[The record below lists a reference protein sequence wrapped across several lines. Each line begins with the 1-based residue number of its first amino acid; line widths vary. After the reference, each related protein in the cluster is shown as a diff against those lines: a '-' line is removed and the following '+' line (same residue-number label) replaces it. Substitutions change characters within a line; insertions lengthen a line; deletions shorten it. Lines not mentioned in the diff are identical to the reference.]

1 METSRTAVKRA
12 SAPSGRAL
20 NPCIPVPVF
29 MRSSGLMA
37 NYRLF
42 TGKLVSW
49 QSVAFLVFSASL
61 SFAGVELDRM
71 LSLAGQRYGD
81 SGVASVAAWRDLLNQ
96 TSSQSDAVKL
106 RWVNDFFNRRIR
118 FGEDSEIWNKQDYWA
133 TPLEVLGRGKGDC
146 EDFAVAK
153 YVTLKLLGIPS
164 EKMRMTYVKA
174 RIGGPQSTLVQAHM
188 VLSYYPA
195 PGDEPLVLDNL
206 ILDIRPASRRSD
218 LTMVFGFNTEGL
230 WVGGV
235 NPRAASASQRLSKWQ
250 SVLARMREEGID

>member
-1 METSRTAVKRA
+1 MLR
-12 SAPSGRAL
+12 
-20 NPCIPVPVF
+20 
-29 MRSSGLMA
+29 
-37 NYRLF
+37 YRLF
-42 TGKLVSW
+42 SGKLVSW
-49 QSVAFLVFSASL
+49 QSVFFLVFGASL
-61 SFAGVELDRM
+61 AFAGVELDRM
-71 LSLAGQRYGD
+71 LVLAGQRYGD
-81 SGVASVAAWRDLLNQ
+81 SGASSVAAWRDLLNQ
-96 TSSQSDAVKL
+96 TSSQSDTVKL

-118 FGEDSEIWNKQDYWA
+118 FGEDSDIWGKRDHWA
-133 TPLEVLGRGKGDC
+133 TPLETLGRGAGDC
-146 EDFAVAK
+146 EDFAIAK

-164 EKMRMTYVKA
+164 EKLRMTYVKA
-174 RIGGPQSTLVQAHM
+174 RIGGPQSNLVQAHM

-206 ILDIRPASRRSD
+206 ISDIRPASRRSD